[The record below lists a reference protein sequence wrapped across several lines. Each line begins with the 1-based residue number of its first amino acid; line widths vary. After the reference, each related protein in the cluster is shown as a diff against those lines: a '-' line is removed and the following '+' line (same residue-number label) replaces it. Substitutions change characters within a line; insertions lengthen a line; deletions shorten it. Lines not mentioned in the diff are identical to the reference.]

1 MFRKV
6 INFTC
11 FVFFINFFLYST
23 TLLSVEAREASR
35 DKIKSRIRVVKMTK
49 EDIKL
54 LGKELDHP
62 GELGIAE
69 IKNALTAIYY
79 KENVLLT
86 WSRKKP
92 VFGKKTSVI
101 FAPLIQRA
109 LQKVK
114 PNYKVSFSIYNSN
127 EKTTG
132 DVFAKNDT
140 LIFKFEII
148 NGTPYIDDFNLKTET
163 EAEII
168 TNWKLIPGSKQQ
180 FYSQK
185 SFLGIPQK
193 QKTMIAAKL
202 KKFKDKERDIYTREK
217 NKNPKHPDKRRI
229 LEGKLR
235 YLKDLKKQ
243 NLITEDAYKKKV
255 EELLDQM

>member
-1 MFRKV
+1 MLRKI
-6 INFTC
+6 INFIC

-23 TLLSVEAREASR
+23 TLLSVEAKEASK

-62 GELGIAE
+62 GELGIVE
-69 IKNALTAIYY
+69 IKNALTVIYY
-79 KENVLLT
+79 KNKVLLT

-92 VFGKKTSVI
+92 VFGQKTSVI

-127 EKTTG
+127 GKTTG

-140 LIFKFEII
+140 LIFKFKII
-148 NGTPYIDDFNLKTET
+148 NGMPYIDDFDLKTET
-163 EAEII
+163 EADIV
-168 TNWKLIPGSKQQ
+168 TNWKLLPGSNQQ
-180 FYSQK
+180 FYLQK
-185 SFLGIPQK
+185 GFLGLPK
-193 QKTMIAAKL
+193 KSKTMIVAKL
-202 KKFKDKERDIYTREK
+202 KKFKNKEMGIYAREK
-217 NKNPKHPDKRRI
+217 NKNQKQPDKRRI

>member
-1 MFRKV
+1 MLRKI
-6 INFTC
+6 INFIC

-23 TLLSVEAREASR
+23 TLLSVEAKGAS
-35 DKIKSRIRVVKMTK
+35 KNNIKNRIRIVKMTK
-49 EDIKL
+49 EDIKH
-54 LGKELDHP
+54 LGEELDHP
-62 GELGIAE
+62 GELDIAE

-79 KENVLLT
+79 KKKIMIR

-92 VFGKKTSVI
+92 VFGKKTSTF

-114 PNYKVSFSIYNSN
+114 PNYKVSFLKYNSN
-127 EKTTG
+127 GKTTG

-148 NGTPYIDDFNLKTET
+148 NGSPYRGDDFDLKTEI
-163 EAEII
+163 EKDKV
-168 TNWKLIPGSKQQ
+168 TNWKLIPGSNQQ
-180 FYSQK
+180 FYLEKGFFGLPVK
-185 SFLGIPQK
+185 S
-193 QKTMIAAKL
+193 KTMIETKL
-202 KKFKDKERDIYTREK
+202 KKSKYTREK
-217 NKNPKHPDKRRI
+217 NKNPEHPDKQRI

>member
-23 TLLSVEAREASR
+23 ALLSVEAKEASK

-54 LGKELDHP
+54 LGEELDHP
-62 GELGIAE
+62 SEVGIAE
-69 IKNALTAIYY
+69 IKNALTAMYY
-79 KENVLLT
+79 KKKVLLA

-92 VFGKKTSVI
+92 VFGQKTSVI

-127 EKTTG
+127 EKTSG
-132 DVFAKNDT
+132 DIFVKNDA
-140 LIFKFEII
+140 LIFKFGII

-163 EAEII
+163 EADII
-168 TNWKLIPGSKQQ
+168 TQWQLIPGSNQQ
-180 FYSQK
+180 FYLQK
-185 SFLGIPQK
+185 GFLGIPTK
-193 QKTMIAAKL
+193 QKTMIEAKL
-202 KKFKDKERDIYTREK
+202 KDKERDIYTQEK
-217 NKNPKHPDKRRI
+217 NKNPEQPDKRRI
-229 LEGKLR
+229 LEGKLH

-255 EELLDQM
+255 DELLDQM